1 VALAICIRCGN
12 EKREPWW
19 KCRRCGLDPM
29 KDEETLVKSV
39 YLSTGRYED
48 GNDQIRYETELLQ
61 VAEAI
66 KNGENVGYEEGD
78 LARLRKEKSLVEQ
91 FSPWRAVLR
100 FFLPAILFIGGLITV
115 YLALRYMRS

>member
-1 VALAICIRCGN
+1 
-12 EKREPWW
+12 
-19 KCRRCGLDPM
+19 M